1 VESFIGESKMP
12 TIESSIYIE
21 PSKRKKN
28 PKEELDRMNGMAILF
43 IANNPTPIF
52 TIRFNAE
59 KQALMELEFCE
70 ETVENPEAREEK
82 LRGYVC

>member
-1 VESFIGESKMP
+1 MP

-28 PKEELDRMNGMAILF
+28 PKEELDRMKGTAILF

-52 TIRFNAE
+52 CTRYNAE
-59 KQALMELEFCE
+59 KQALDELEFSE
-70 ETVENPEAREEK
+70 EMVENPVERKEK
-82 LRGYVC
+82 LKGYVC